1 VELVFLGHAAW
12 LAELGGLRILF
23 DPLIEGAHHGGVFEV
38 FPPRRVDARALA
50 ADFIVVSH
58 RHPDH
63 FDVESLALL
72 AELDADSV
80 VLTSDELVA
89 DTARALGFRTVRTL
103 GTFDRVSL
111 DSGRLLTMPSY
122 GSEIEWGVVI
132 EHAGAVVYHQVD
144 SVLGG
149 PERLRGTL
157 ASAAQA
163 LELPDRR
170 LPIDLGI
177 VRWQPLLEIE
187 MQTGG
192 PVAFPL
198 SAYAELL
205 DEVAVLDARAIVPGS
220 AGSRH
225 AAPFAAMNRIV
236 YPVSESRFLRD
247 VARRVPATR
256 AFAAEIGARHR
267 VERGAV
273 ERVGTASELV
283 GVSEAEDDRVFRPIE
298 LPPLEE
304 PRHDLAA
311 EPARFERALGW
322 VEAEL
327 RPALARAFSGM
338 QSARP
343 LVFVLELI
351 GRAETRAISLV
362 VDHDGAAL
370 HAGFD
375 PEWDS
380 LAAIALSELCAVID
394 FEKSW
399 AEPLLSGLLRLSS
412 RAYAVDE
419 GGVRSLPVGR
429 PFLYYALSY
438 DESTRRSTE
447 RRVSACVG
455 RAARR
460 L

>member
-1 VELVFLGHAAW
+1 MGHAAW

-23 DPLIEGAHHGGVFEV
+23 DPLIDGRHHGGVFEV
-38 FPPRRVDARALA
+38 FPPRRIDARGLA

-89 DTARALGFRTVRTL
+89 DTARALGFRTVQRL

-111 DSGRLLTMPSY
+111 ESGRLMTMPSF
-122 GSEIEWGVVI
+122 GTEIEWGIVV

-149 PERLRGTL
+149 PERLHGTL
-157 ASAAQA
+157 ESAAQA

-187 MQTGG
+187 LQTGG

-205 DEVAVLDARAIVPGS
+205 DEVAVLDAHAIVPGS

-247 VARRVPATR
+247 VARRVPGTR
-256 AFAAEIGARHR
+256 ALAAEIGARYR
-267 VERGAV
+267 VEPGTV
-273 ERVGTASELV
+273 ERTGTAGELV
-283 GVSEAEDDRVFRPIE
+283 RVCDAADDRVFRPIE

-304 PRHDLAA
+304 PNRDLAV
-311 EPARFERALGW
+311 EPARFARALGW

-327 RPALARAFSGM
+327 RPALARAFPGM
-338 QSARP
+338 HSDRP
-343 LVFVLELI
+343 LVFVLELV
-351 GRAETRAISLV
+351 GAAETRALSLV
-362 VDHDGAAL
+362 VGRDGATL
-370 HAGFD
+370 RTGFE

-394 FEKSW
+394 FDKSW

-412 RAYAVDE
+412 RAYSVDE